1 MEKPLYNQGDLLHWA
16 AGLGPSPRF
25 RGRGSHLLVI
35 TKVFTTGR
43 GKYGDIYYTFTW
55 CDDGSKNTYQINT
68 LDDDLNFKLL
78 ARGQ

>member
-1 MEKPLYNQGDLLHWA
+1 MEKPLYNQGDLLQYQRRTSKVA
-16 AGLGPSPRF
+16 
-25 RGRGSHLLVI
+25 HLVVI

-43 GKYGDIYYTFTW
+43 GKFEDIYYTFTW

-68 LDDDLNFKLL
+68 LDDDLNFKLV

>member
-1 MEKPLYNQGDLLHWA
+1 MEKPLYNQGDLLQYQHRR
-16 AGLGPSPRF
+16 AGIPTQ
-25 RGRGSHLLVI
+25 LLVI

-68 LDDDLNFKLL
+68 LDDDLNFKLV

>member
-1 MEKPLYNQGDLLHWA
+1 MEKPLYNQGDLLQFQHQTH
-16 AGLGPSPRF
+16 GPT
-25 RGRGSHLLVI
+25 HLVVI

-43 GKYGDIYYTFTW
+43 GKFEDTYYTFRW

-68 LDDDLNFKLL
+68 LDDDLSFKLL